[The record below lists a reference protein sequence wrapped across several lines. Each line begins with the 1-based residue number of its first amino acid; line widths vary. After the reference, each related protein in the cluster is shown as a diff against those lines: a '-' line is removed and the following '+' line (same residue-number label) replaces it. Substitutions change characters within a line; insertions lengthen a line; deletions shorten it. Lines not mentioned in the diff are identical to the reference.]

1 MEIYDMKQIITGFLD
16 QEGKLKFNEQLEL
29 ANKHNLD
36 QISLRYYNQKP
47 LIEVSDKDVK
57 EMLALLKEHRLKVAM
72 IDTLIKPYD
81 VNSDNKFKEALDE
94 FKYMIKLSDKF
105 KTNYLI
111 LRLPIFND
119 VIKEFDIIKARM
131 HPFID
136 LAYKKGKKILLMP
149 DQGYKANTYAYILK
163 KLRSSVLLMFFDP
176 IYFMDIHESTTTA
189 YRLLKK
195 KIEAFSCHDQDHQG
209 VPKLIGYGKTDIVS
223 LFKKLIRDRFSGF
236 LLIDNEFYKA
246 VFKEPDQKEG
256 FFKKIFSKT
265 KKKKEA
271 QKDELSKK
279 IFPNEETKNV
289 TYDDILENQV
299 KVLHIIFKK

>member
-1 MEIYDMKQIITGFLD
+1 MKQTITGFLD
-16 QEGKLKFNEQLEL
+16 QEGKLNFNEQLEL

-47 LIEVSDKDVK
+47 LIEISDKEIK
-57 EMLALLKEHRLKVAM
+57 EMQSLLKEHKLKVAI

-81 VNSDNKFKEALDE
+81 VNSDAKYKAAFDE
-94 FKYMIKLSDKF
+94 FKYMIKLADKF

-119 VIKEFDIIKARM
+119 VIKELDIIKSRM
-131 HPFID
+131 HAFID
-136 LAYKKGKKILLMP
+136 FAYKKGKKVLLMP
-149 DQGYKANTYAYILK
+149 DQGYKANTYAYLLK
-163 KLRSSVLLMFFDP
+163 KLKSNNVSILFDP
-176 IYFMDIHESTTTA
+176 IYFMDIQESTTTS

-195 KIEAFSCHDQDHQG
+195 NIEAFSCHDQDHQG
-209 VPKLIGYGKTDIVS
+209 TPKLIGYGKTDIIS

-246 VFKEPDQKEG
+246 VFEEPVQKEG

-271 QKDELSKK
+271 QKDELSKR

>member
-1 MEIYDMKQIITGFLD
+1 MKQTITGFLD
-16 QEGKLKFNEQLEL
+16 QEGKLKFNQQLEL
-29 ANKHNLD
+29 ANKHNID

-47 LIEVSDKDVK
+47 LIEINDKEVK
-57 EMLALLKEHRLKVAM
+57 EMLVLLKDHRLKVGI

-81 VNSDNKFKEALDE
+81 VNSDAKYKEALDE
-94 FKYMIKLSDKF
+94 FKYMVKLADKF

-119 VIKEFDIIKARM
+119 VIKELDVIKARL
-131 HPFID
+131 HSFID
-136 LAYKKGKKILLMP
+136 VANKKGKKILLMP
-149 DQGYKANTYAYILK
+149 DQGYKANTYAYLLK
-163 KLRSSVLLMFFDP
+163 KLKSNNLYVLFDP
-176 IYFMDIHESTTTA
+176 IYFMDIQESTTTA

-195 KIEAFSCHDQDHQG
+195 NIEAFSCHDQDHQG
-209 VPKLIGYGKTDIVS
+209 TPKLIGYGKTDIVS

-236 LLIDNEFYKA
+236 LLVDNEFYKA
-246 VFKEPDQKEG
+246 VFEEPEHKEG
-256 FFKKIFSKT
+256 FFKKMFSKT

-289 TYDDILENQV
+289 TYDDILDNQV
-299 KVLHIIFKK
+299 KVLHVIFKK